1 MLVGRKT
8 LWYLLWVYATK
19 CTGQKQAKKALRKF
33 ENKGQLRIVR
43 VRTNSYTKRSCPLES
58 VKLLPVLVK
67 PAKDAAQS
75 VKRSVGLAIAYVQEK
90 TLTQIL
96 DLAHFDVYGYA
107 LEQDVEQDIMHL
119 YCKLTVAAAVC
130 RCCKSISVA
139 VKEQQE
145 RCVRDLDWSG
155 QRTFLH
161 FAIRRFE
168 CPECGQRFTE
178 ELRAVAWRRHQTMR
192 FEAAVYQRCLESSK
206 SAVAQACALSYSTV
220 DEIFKRY
227 ARRQARRSH
236 LGIVRILG
244 MDEIAVKKGHQQYA
258 LVLSDL
264 ERRCVLAVLPSR
276 EQNELDRWFATLSPE
291 QKSAI
296 RVVSTDMWRPYRS
309 FVERAL
315 PHARIV
321 AGAPWA
327 RFHVM
332 KQLNDQLSKARRQIQ
347 RTTDDQTKD
356 VLKGCRWLLV
366 RNRTELSPEEQ
377 TKLQQLLDTD
387 AQFGCPLGAAYLFKE
402 EFRLIFEKLHDRE
415 QARRFLN
422 AWMLKVRSM
431 RNKYLLDFVQTLT
444 HWFEQILNYFDQ
456 RITNGFVEGINR
468 AIRFII
474 SRAFGFRN
482 FDNFRLQVLA
492 QHGSPG

>member
-1 MLVGRKT
+1 M
-8 LWYLLWVYATK
+8 
-19 CTGQKQAKKALRKF
+19 
-33 ENKGQLRIVR
+33 
-43 VRTNSYTKRSCPLES
+43 ES
-58 VKLLPVLVK
+58 VKLLPALVK
-67 PAKDAAQS
+67 RAKDAAQS

-90 TLTQIL
+90 TLTQLL
-96 DLAHFDVYGYA
+96 DLAHFEVYGYA
-107 LEQDVEQDIMHL
+107 LEQDREQDIMHL
-119 YCKLTVAAAVC
+119 YCQLTVEAAVC
-130 RCCKSISVA
+130 PCCKSISVE
-139 VKEQQE
+139 VKAAQA

-155 QRTFLH
+155 KRTFLH
-161 FAIRRFE
+161 FAIRRFD
-168 CPECGQRFTE
+168 CPACGHRFTE
-178 ELRAVAWRRHQTMR
+178 ELRTVAWRRHQTVR

-206 SAVAQACALSYSTV
+206 SAVAKACHLSYSTV
-220 DEIFKRY
+220 DAIFKRY
-227 ARRQARRSH
+227 ARRQERRSQ
-236 LGIVRILG
+236 LGTVRILG
-244 MDEIAVKKGHQQYA
+244 MDEIAIQKRHQQYA

-276 EQNELDRWFATLSPE
+276 EQRELDCWFATLSPE
-291 QKSAI
+291 QQAAI
-296 RVVSTDMWRPYRS
+296 RVVSMDMWRPYRS

-321 AGAPWA
+321 AD

-332 KQLNDQLSKARRQIQ
+332 KQLNEQLSKARRQIQ
-347 RTTDDQTKD
+347 RTTDDQTKER
-356 VLKGCRWLLV
+356 LKGCRWLLV

-387 AQFGCPLGAAYLFKE
+387 AQLRAAYLFKE

-422 AWMLKVRSM
+422 AWMLKVRYSH
-431 RNKYLLDFVQTLT
+431 NKYLLDFVQTLT
-444 HWFEQILNYFDQ
+444 NWFEQILNYFDQ
-456 RITNGFVEGINR
+456 RITNGFVEGMNR

-492 QHGSPG
+492 QQGAPG